1 MEHYNKL
8 TYNRKLFINQLYNL
22 ISSQFNI
29 QDKITG
35 NEKEIIEEL
44 ENNFEY
50 IQRIFIDAP
59 WGMGKS
65 YFASS
70 LIELINKKNEELSEN
85 KKIEVL
91 RFNAWET
98 DYFSDPMKSLI
109 GELNE
114 CRLINSEISEKAKRI
129 LTNVGKEIGIKLF
142 RNLILKKFNFS
153 DEDINEVKSFFSG
166 INESGL
172 EEYKNYKKL
181 INEFKESLTL
191 DKKRKIIIIDELDR
205 CRPVYAIELLETIKH
220 IFGVKNIIF
229 IFLINKKQLKS
240 IVSTMYLSDSKYS
253 EYFEKFYDIQFELP
267 EIDYKDFINIE
278 YQKYEKLETYNVENN
293 ISKERDIFW
302 ELLFL
307 EAFKS
312 NFNNEDIKSS
322 VRLFLKIFKKYKL
335 LLNSLS
341 DEEKTFYL
349 LIILLI
355 IYFLEQE
362 FNWNETNENRKIV
375 FLKTFFFLKNPQDN
389 FLVCKDEELFE
400 KYELKEKFIRMHNS
414 LNFIY
419 KVLCYESGKVFKQ
432 EFKQYKLLTHS
443 IILHKKDVLKNMPSR
458 EDIVLC
464 LEEKEITIKN
474 LNIFIWTDPF
484 DGGSHLLFPLEYFN
498 KRKQHRIALAS
509 NFYHINLLFDWCK
522 EKYNF
527 IMKNK
532 ESLI

>member
-229 IFLINKKQLKS
+229 I
-240 IVSTMYLSDSKYS
+240 
-253 EYFEKFYDIQFELP
+253 
-267 EIDYKDFINIE
+267 
-278 YQKYEKLETYNVENN
+278 
-293 ISKERDIFW
+293 SKE
-302 ELLFL
+302 
-307 EAFKS
+307 
-312 NFNNEDIKSS
+312 
-322 VRLFLKIFKKYKL
+322 
-335 LLNSLS
+335 
-341 DEEKTFYL
+341 
-349 LIILLI
+349 II
-355 IYFLEQE
+355 
-362 FNWNETNENRKIV
+362 N
-375 FLKTFFFLKNPQDN
+375 
-389 FLVCKDEELFE
+389 
-400 KYELKEKFIRMHNS
+400 
-414 LNFIY
+414 
-419 KVLCYESGKVFKQ
+419 
-432 EFKQYKLLTHS
+432 
-443 IILHKKDVLKNMPSR
+443 
-458 EDIVLC
+458 
-464 LEEKEITIKN
+464 
-474 LNIFIWTDPF
+474 
-484 DGGSHLLFPLEYFN
+484 
-498 KRKQHRIALAS
+498 
-509 NFYHINLLFDWCK
+509 
-522 EKYNF
+522 
-527 IMKNK
+527 
-532 ESLI
+532 